1 MYQPHGWYGYVLNI
15 HWFVCFC
22 LPRFVGPP
30 MPKCQ
35 DSFINILPDFG
46 VQSFKDHHFRNIIC
60 AKMGKGYMIWLY
72 VKYGYLMSSFL
83 FDKHVQ
89 LAQNSWIN
97 SVLDPTI
104 PEIDQPKRNASFW
117 ANYSHLSRGYLQWSF
132 SRESHQ
138 KSLNLGLGIIVIC
151 PAFEH

>member
-1 MYQPHGWYGYVLNI
+1 MRKNGKRLYDI
-15 HWFVCFC
+15 
-22 LPRFVGPP
+22 
-30 MPKCQ
+30 CQ
-35 DSFINILPDFG
+35 
-46 VQSFKDHHFRNIIC
+46 
-60 AKMGKGYMIWLY
+60 IWLSH
-72 VKYGYLMSSFL
+72 VQFF

-97 SVLDPTI
+97 SVLDRTI

-138 KSLNLGLGIIVIC
+138 KYLNLGLGIIVIC
-151 PAFEH
+151 PVFEHQPL